1 MSTSIKLS
9 DASSEMGLRHDETRQ
24 IGVPRSTSVFD
35 QRSLQDMAQEIRE
48 VYLGDSR
55 PWVIG
60 FSGGKD
66 STTSLQLI
74 WYALR
79 DLPRDATTKPVYII
93 ASDTLVE
100 TPIIVQRIDN
110 TLARINEAAHRENM
124 PFEAHKV
131 QPTVQ
136 DSFWVNMIG
145 KGYPAPS
152 NKFRWCTERLKIKP
166 ANSFILARVAQHGE
180 VVVVLG
186 VRAAESATRA
196 QVISLHKREGS
207 KLARHS
213 QLPNAFVYAPIQDW
227 LTDDVW
233 TYLLQVPSP
242 WGQDN
247 RDLVAL
253 YNSAQSGECPLVI
266 DKTTPSCGNSR
277 FGCWVCTVVQR
288 DKSMEALVDNGE
300 DWLEP
305 LLEFRD
311 FLSSTQDPVQKLHV
325 RDFKRRDGHIKRTK
339 DGRLSPG
346 PYKLEFCKEL
356 LRRVLGLQK
365 QLQSEG
371 PNQDAVVI
379 SAEELYEI
387 RRIWRVERQDWEDSV
402 PTIYQEV
409 NGEGLDWVADDSGRF
424 TASDR
429 DLLDEVCAR
438 HDTPPGLVAKL
449 LDVERDLVGLG
460 RRSSVFTRIDSA
472 FREEWRGRDELE
484 GEMAKINQQDFVVP
498 SLASETK

>member
-1 MSTSIKLS
+1 MSTSVKLLA
-9 DASSEMGLRHDETRQ
+9 ASSGVSLLAGETRQ
-24 IGVPRSTSVFD
+24 IGVPRSTSVFEN
-35 QRSLQDMAQEIRE
+35 RTLQEITQEIRD

-66 STTSLQLI
+66 STTALQLI
-74 WYALR
+74 WYALKA
-79 DLPRDATTKPVYII
+79 LPREATKKPVYII

-100 TPIIVQRIDN
+100 TPIIVQRIDA
-110 TLARINEAAHRENM
+110 TLARINEAARREM
-124 PFEAHKV
+124 LPFEAHKV
-131 QPTVQ
+131 QPTIQ
-136 DSFWVNMIG
+136 DSFWVNLIG

-166 ANSFILARVAQHGE
+166 ANRFIMDRVAQHGE

-196 QVISLHKREGS
+196 QVMSFHRREGS

-288 DKSMEALVDNGE
+288 DKSMEALIDNGE

-305 LLEFRD
+305 LLDFRD
-311 FLSSTQDPVQKLHV
+311 FLAATQDPAQKLHV
-325 RDFKRRDGHIKRTK
+325 RDFKRRDGQVKRTK

-346 PYKLEFCKEL
+346 PYKLDFCKKL
-356 LRRVLGLQK
+356 LRRLLEVQE
-365 QLQSEG
+365 QLQSQG
-371 PNQDAVVI
+371 PDPDMVVI

-402 PTIYQEV
+402 PTICRDVTGEV
-409 NGEGLDWVADDSGRF
+409 LDWVADDTGRF
-424 TASDR
+424 TANDR
-429 DLLDEVCAR
+429 RLLDEVCAR
-438 HDTPPGLVAKL
+438 HDTPPELVAKL
-449 LDVERDLVGLG
+449 LDVERELAGLG
-460 RRSSVFTRIDSA
+460 RRSSVFTRIEAA
-472 FREEWRGRDELE
+472 FREEWRNRDELE
-484 GEMAKINQQDFVVP
+484 AEIAKDDQQFDAP
-498 SLASETK
+498 SLS